1 MTDAGECDL
10 SAHPSV
16 SQAPW
21 GLHVHRPAQPLKPAY
36 DQASVP
42 FAPQRPKRKVHND
55 PGCLEQG
62 SQGCLSR
69 HSRPVGHWP
78 PAGAAVPGLVPEDS
92 TVQGAHHS
100 SPNLPHRKA
109 QTPSICL
116 RVTLKLQENCL
127 LSESFRS
134 VGGNARAVPE

>member
-10 SAHPSV
+10 SARPSV

-42 FAPQRPKRKVHND
+42 FAPQRPKRKVHD
-55 PGCLEQG
+55 YPGCLG
-62 SQGCLSR
+62 PGRQGCLSR
-69 HSRPVGHWP
+69 HAQPVGHRP

-92 TVQGAHHS
+92 TVRRAHHS
-100 SPNLPHRKA
+100 SPSLPHRKV
-109 QTPSICL
+109 QTPSRCL
-116 RVTLKLQENCL
+116 RVKLKLQENCL

-134 VGGNARAVPE
+134 GGGNARAAPG